1 MTAAFDLLINGGQVC
16 DGTGAPPRRAD
27 LGINGERIVA
37 IGDLAGATAKQRIDA
52 AGRVVAP
59 GFIDIH
65 SHSDESVLVEP
76 RLLSTLHQGVTTVV
90 AGNCGSS
97 SAPAIGLAA
106 EEVDRRLQRFVIE
119 RTWTSF
125 DEYLSA
131 IEGRGA
137 AINFCSFVGH
147 GRLRQCVM
155 GGDRRAP
162 AAGEL
167 AAMRALLAS
176 SLDEGAVGMATGLIY
191 PPGSYAETDEIA
203 TLAAAVSSADGL
215 YASHIRNEGTRLV
228 EAVEEGLAIGARSGA
243 RVQLSHH
250 KAAGRQNWGKVEKTL
265 ALIASAREGGVDV
278 AADQY
283 PYTASSTSLGVVVPD
298 WVHEGGTD
306 ALVSRLR
313 DPGVRQRIRDAETET
328 ERRWDAIVIAR
339 ARRRPELVG
348 QTIAAV
354 AADRG
359 IEPLEAACDLLVEED
374 AAVPVVIHSMCEADV
389 EMVLRAPF
397 VCIGSD
403 SSAVAPEGPL
413 SEGQPHPR
421 AYGCFPRVLSR
432 YVRELGVVSLEE
444 AIRKMT
450 SLTASRLRLR
460 RRGALQEGWYADVVV
475 FDPLTITDAATFD
488 RPHQYAKGIAA
499 VVVNGGIALDHGIV
513 REPLHGRVL
522 RRGRDLA

>member
-1 MTAAFDLLINGGQVC
+1 MNRSFDLLIGGGRLC
-16 DGTGAPPRRAD
+16 DGTGAPARRAD
-27 LGINGERIVA
+27 VGISGEHIVA
-37 IGDLAGATAKQRIDA
+37 IGDLASAAASRRIDA
-52 AGRVVAP
+52 TGQVVAP

-76 RLLSTLHQGVTTVV
+76 RLLSTLHQGVTTVA

-106 EEVDRRLQRFVIE
+106 EEIDRRLQRFAVE
-119 RTWTSF
+119 RSWTSF

-131 IEGRGA
+131 VEARGT

-162 AAGEL
+162 RAGEL

-176 SLDEGAVGMATGLIY
+176 SLEEGGLGMATGLIY
-191 PPGSYAETDEIA
+191 PPSAYADTNEIVA
-203 TLAAAVSSADGL
+203 LAEVVARYGGL
-215 YASHIRNEGTRLV
+215 YASHIRNEGTRLA
-228 EAVEEGLAIGARSGA
+228 EAVEEGIEIGARTGA

-250 KAAGRQNWGKVEKTL
+250 KAAGRQNWGKVEVTL
-265 ALIASAREGGVDV
+265 ALITEARDTGADV

-283 PYTASSTSLGVVVPD
+283 PYTASSTGLGVVVPD
-298 WVHEGGTD
+298 WVHEGGTE
-306 ALVSRLR
+306 ALVARLR
-313 DPGVRQRIRDAETET
+313 DPGVRQQIRDAETET

-339 ARRRPELVG
+339 ARRQPQLVG
-348 QTIAAV
+348 RTVAAIAAE
-354 AADRG
+354 RG

-374 AAVPVVIHSMCEADV
+374 AALPVVIHSMCEEDV
-389 EMVLRAPF
+389 QTVMRAPF
-397 VCIGSD
+397 VCVGSD
-403 SSAVAPEGPL
+403 SAAVAVDGPL

-432 YVRELGVVSLEE
+432 YVRELGVLTLEE
-444 AIRKMT
+444 AVRKMT
-450 SLTASRLRLR
+450 GLTASRLRLHQ
-460 RRGALQEGWYADVVV
+460 RGEIREGWYADVVV
-475 FDPLTITDAATFD
+475 FDPLRIRDAATFE
-488 RPHQYAKGIAA
+488 RPHQYAEGIAA
-499 VVVNGGIALDHGIV
+499 VVVNGGVALDRGLV
-513 REPLHGRVL
+513 GEPLRGRVL